1 MSSDNPPADQPP
13 DVPCDVWCSTDLNIT
28 KTSKVTFVWT
38 IKGFKNKRG
47 EYGSGKSI
55 TSRVFN
61 LADPDGG
68 YSGSNWVLE
77 IYPNGEDYHSSSVVT
92 YLRNTSSSYVSTK
105 VELSYLDRSGNRKTP
120 KSASFKCE
128 SLNSYQIKLLN
139 TPFDNLNDDNTMP
152 DGNLTLVCD
161 LTTFGGKKT
170 SYGYGRKTEDV
181 PDIPKKLTPNVT
193 KEQQVAMVK
202 LTEDFQSLLLAKD
215 LSDVQIKCGDETLDA
230 HKAILSA
237 RSPVFG
243 RMFASEMTE
252 KKDKHVEIKELSG
265 GVAVVKEMLAFIYT
279 GSCAVTKENPDLELT
294 ADLLKAAE
302 RYQLESLK
310 TMCGGILASK
320 ATAKNCLQV
329 KSFSPFIPLLIV
341 YVPVAHPWRHASE
354 LSIEGFRYES
364 CH

>member
-1 MSSDNPPADQPP
+1 MS
-13 DVPCDVWCSTDLNIT
+13 
-28 KTSKVTFVWT
+28 
-38 IKGFKNKRG
+38 
-47 EYGSGKSI
+47 
-55 TSRVFN
+55 
-61 LADPDGG
+61 
-68 YSGSNWVLE
+68 
-77 IYPNGEDYHSSSVVT
+77 
-92 YLRNTSSSYVSTK
+92 
-105 VELSYLDRSGNRKTP
+105 
-120 KSASFKCE
+120 
-128 SLNSYQIKLLN
+128 
-139 TPFDNLNDDNTMP
+139 
-152 DGNLTLVCD
+152 
-161 LTTFGGKKT
+161 
-170 SYGYGRKTEDV
+170 
-181 PDIPKKLTPNVT
+181 
-193 KEQQVAMVK
+193 
-202 LTEDFQSLLLAKD
+202 DF
-215 LSDVQIKCGDETLDA
+215 QIKCGDETLDA

-279 GSCAVTKENPDLELT
+279 GSCSVTKENPDLELT

-341 YVPVAHPWRHASE
+341 YVPVAHPRRHASE